1 MVIGES
7 IPLIWKVTSSEKR
20 TTLTSWTKSR
30 PNFDH
35 STSFSANWSRSNK
48 SRLAHF
54 QSHYLPADWQKRVRS
69 LGRLRELEVFLVD
82 PYDIFVGKLFGVRL
96 KDRADLNVLMSTLD
110 RAKIRRRLVESSSGL
125 RSDADLLEAARQ
137 NWFIFFGEELPA

>member
-1 MVIGES
+1 
-7 IPLIWKVTSSEKR
+7 
-20 TTLTSWTKSR
+20 
-30 PNFDH
+30 
-35 STSFSANWSRSNK
+35 
-48 SRLAHF
+48 
-54 QSHYLPADWQKRVRS
+54 VRS

-82 PYDIFVGKLFGVRL
+82 PYDIFVGKLCSVRL